1 MIKILFVDDSALIRS
16 MLKQVFRE
24 DSRFAIGGDAEN
36 GAVAVEKAKT
46 GAYDLIIMDINM
58 PVMDGIEATRR
69 ISSFS
74 NAAIIMFTTEDSIEG
89 TYKCLSAG
97 AVEIIKK
104 PNLADM
110 SGAFLNEFREKIYLI
125 AKSRQNNYSPRLPV
139 AQAETKSDIPQAT
152 VMPEIHA
159 KDYKILFIGSSTGG
173 PSALQTLLHDL
184 PGTFPLPIM
193 ITQHIDDLFDVQL
206 VKWLN
211 DTTNFQVTLAK
222 SGEEPHQ
229 GHVYIAPA
237 KTHMQISLGAD
248 GCYRIVLNDDSP
260 LHFLKPSVDK
270 LFLSAAKSLKSK
282 TLAVILT
289 GMGKDGADGAA
300 EIKKAGGFI
309 IAQDEKTSVVF
320 GMPKAVIEEGAASLV
335 LPLDMIADAIEKS
348 V

>member
-1 MIKILFVDDSALIRS
+1 M
-16 MLKQVFRE
+16 
-24 DSRFAIGGDAEN
+24 
-36 GAVAVEKAKT
+36 
-46 GAYDLIIMDINM
+46 
-58 PVMDGIEATRR
+58 
-69 ISSFS
+69 
-74 NAAIIMFTTEDSIEG
+74 
-89 TYKCLSAG
+89 
-97 AVEIIKK
+97 
-104 PNLADM
+104 
-110 SGAFLNEFREKIYLI
+110 
-125 AKSRQNNYSPRLPV
+125 
-139 AQAETKSDIPQAT
+139 
-152 VMPEIHA
+152 
-159 KDYKILFIGSSTGG
+159 
-173 PSALQTLLHDL
+173 
-184 PGTFPLPIM
+184 
-193 ITQHIDDLFDVQL
+193 
-206 VKWLN
+206 
-211 DTTNFQVTLAK
+211 AK